1 MRQQKLLLVLVL
13 AFVLGGCNWLRARD
27 NLNKGVRAYRET
39 NYPVAVEHFSD
50 ALAQDPELLEAEL
63 YLGMAYLMQY
73 IPQLNTPENDENAAR
88 AIETFEGVLSRNPEN
103 TTAIAGL
110 ASLYQN
116 TGDFDRA
123 RDAYKRQAEISQDD
137 PVPYYGVGSLAW
149 VTVRDPEADMT
160 VEERQA
166 VIDEGHEYLDRAIAL
181 DEYYEAALIYKNLLL
196 REEAGLIPE
205 DSEDEEALARREELI
220 AMADEW
226 FDKATEARQV
236 IAEREAQGF

>member
-1 MRQQKLLLVLVL
+1 MRQQRLLSVLLPALIL
-13 AFVLGGCNWLRARD
+13 AGCNWLGARD
-27 NLNKGVRAYRET
+27 DLNQGVRAYRDT
-39 NYPVAVEHFSD
+39 NYPVAVEHFSA
-50 ALAQDPELLEAEL
+50 ALEQDPELLQAEL

-73 IPQLNTPENDENAAR
+73 IPELATEENERNAAN
-88 AIETFEGVLSRNPEN
+88 AISTFESVLARDPEN

-149 VTVRDPEADMT
+149 VTVRDPSADLSL
-160 VEERQA
+160 EEREA
-166 VIDEGHEYLDRAIAL
+166 VIAEGHEYLDQAIAL

-196 REEAGLIPE
+196 REEAGLIPA
-205 DSEDEEALARREELI
+205 DTEDEEELARREELI
-220 AMADEW
+220 ALADEW

-236 IAEREAQGF
+236 VAEREAQGF